1 MTAASTSRSTPRSAS
16 RAGEV
21 PRWMTCGSKACGK
34 GSAST
39 SRQPRSTPP
48 AFITAQRRWGSNS
61 RWKRSPAQSEST
73 LSPGTSARCCT
84 TLSAKAGQSSV
95 SCAMGAAADT
105 GGRPAVFPV
114 DETINNANAKTT
126 LAGGQSTGRTD
137 ERNAVNPPFRI
148 IAISLAKRG
157 AYQQPYRAD
166 RSACSACEPRLEH
179 VDEPLLIVM
188 KQPSRFILLDE
199 TRLGD
204 FEVACPPGFPLRRVA
219 EEAMDTLPRFRV
231 LDASEQLERA
241 GIEAG
246 LLARFTSRRRLGILA
261 RLDQSFRNAPSVP
274 RGESA
279 GFDDEHL
286 EATRSPAIEQRSG
299 GLLHQGFPRG
309 SMRSSDTRRNGTG
322 SAPPLSVRTRSF
334 AS

>member
-1 MTAASTSRSTPRSAS
+1 
-16 RAGEV
+16 
-21 PRWMTCGSKACGK
+21 
-34 GSAST
+34 
-39 SRQPRSTPP
+39 
-48 AFITAQRRWGSNS
+48 
-61 RWKRSPAQSEST
+61 
-73 LSPGTSARCCT
+73 
-84 TLSAKAGQSSV
+84 
-95 SCAMGAAADT
+95 MGGAADT

-204 FEVACPPGFPLRRVA
+204 FEIARLLGLALRRAA
-219 EEAMDTLPRFRV
+219 EEAV
-231 LDASEQLERA
+231 DAIPLGMLHPYFA
-241 GIEAG
+241 ANPPG
-246 LLARFTSRRRLGILA
+246 LTMRTSKPPVRQRYR
-261 RLDQSFRNAPSVP
+261 SVP
-274 RGESA
+274 ADSFIAR
-279 GFDDEHL
+279 
-286 EATRSPAIEQRSG
+286 AT
-299 GLLHQGFPRG
+299 
-309 SMRSSDTRRNGTG
+309 
-322 SAPPLSVRTRSF
+322 
-334 AS
+334 